1 MDGFPFR
8 SFSFFSIISTS
19 VEVRLPSFKRMN
31 DHLSTTSPNDEEK
44 RFEEKRA
51 LAEKRRQL
59 KWMESMECE
68 V

>member
-1 MDGFPFR
+1 MVGFPSR
-8 SFSFFSIISTS
+8 SFSFLPLVSSS
-19 VEVRLPSFKRMN
+19 VEVRLHSFKRMN
-31 DHLSTTSPNDEEK
+31 DHLSTTLPNDEEK

-59 KWMESMECE
+59 KWMESVECD

>member
-1 MDGFPFR
+1 
-8 SFSFFSIISTS
+8 
-19 VEVRLPSFKRMN
+19 MN

>member
-8 SFSFFSIISTS
+8 SFSFLPLVPSSIK
-19 VEVRLPSFKRMN
+19 VRLHSFKRMN

-59 KWMESMECE
+59 KWMESMERE